1 MYNKIFLATF
11 SIWEKGKRTS
21 INGMVEPM
29 LSYFLPKTST
39 VDLIDGFHPG
49 SSNVISII
57 EQHKNGKL
65 MHTTKSFISL
75 ILSPLLRLQ
84 NNNATQILFKIRDF
98 FSVLEWGIRAK
109 TRYDLFIGLE
119 SIYALAGI
127 LLKKIGIVKTVV
139 YYVSDYSPNRY
150 PQVWFNNIYLI
161 LDRFCVRN
169 ADYIWDVSPAIHPA
183 RIKAGLNFKQAAPVI
198 LVPNALFPDQI
209 THISE
214 KEIKQNSLVYAGTL
228 TYSNGPDLAIEA
240 VAILLKKFPKASLH
254 IFGSNGKDQAR
265 IKTLIQKYC
274 MEKSVV
280 FHGFITQVADITNAI
295 KTYAIGL
302 APYIN
307 TVGSHRKYGDA
318 TKLRLYMGAGIPI
331 VTTNVPPLGKIIS
344 KFGAGVV
351 TKDNPKSLA
360 EVIIDLF
367 SNEKKYLSMRK
378 KAIKY
383 AKSNT
388 WENTYTMAISKMKI

>member
-1 MYNKIFLATF
+1 MYNKILIATF
-11 SIWEKGKRTS
+11 SIWEKGKRTP

-29 LSYFLPKTST
+29 LSYFLPKIST

-75 ILSPLLRLQ
+75 IFYPLLRLQ
-84 NNNATQILFKIRDF
+84 NNNTTQILFKIRDF
-98 FSVLEWGIRAK
+98 FSVLEWGIRTK

-127 LLKKIGIVKTVV
+127 LLRKFGLVKTVI

-150 PQVWFNNIYLI
+150 PNFYFNKVYLA

-183 RIKAGLNFKQAAPVI
+183 RIKAGLNPKQAAPVI

-214 KEIKQNSLVYAGTL
+214 KKIKQHSLVYAGTL
-228 TYSNGPDLAIEA
+228 TFSNGADLAIEA
-240 VAILLKKFPKASLH
+240 MKQVLKKFPKATFH

-265 IKTLIQKYC
+265 IKILIQKLRL
-274 MEKSVV
+274 EKSVI

-295 KTYAIGL
+295 KIYALGL
-302 APYIN
+302 APYID
-307 TVGSHRKYGDA
+307 TASSHRKYGDA
-318 TKLRLYMGAGIPI
+318 TKLRLYMGAGIPV
-331 VTTNVPPLGKIIS
+331 VTTNVPPLGKIINE
-344 KFGAGVV
+344 FGAGVV
-351 TKDNPKSLA
+351 TKDNPKSLSK
-360 EVIIDLF
+360 VITELF
-367 SNEKKYLSMRK
+367 SNKKKYLLMRK
-378 KAIKY
+378 KAIEY
-383 AKSNT
+383 ARNNT
-388 WENTYTMAISKMKI
+388 WENTYDGAFSRMR